1 MTDIEATKSSG
12 SDNEAGNDERWM
24 REALKLAELAAAE
37 HEVPVGALVV
47 RDNKVLGSGFN
58 TPISGCD
65 PTAHAEITALRQ
77 AAQNEQ
83 NYRLPGATL
92 YVTIEPCTM
101 CLGAIMHARVARVV
115 YGAAEPKAGVIYS
128 NPVWQQGGFFNH
140 QVEWCGG
147 VLAKEATGLIQQFF
161 KQRREA
167 KKQLK
172 RLADESL
179 KTGAETLGD

>member
-1 MTDIEATKSSG
+1 MNDVIY
-12 SDNEAGNDERWM
+12 SDEHWM

-37 HEVPVGALVV
+37 HEVPVGAVVV
-47 RDNKVLGSGFN
+47 RDNKILGSGFN

-77 AAQNEQ
+77 AAKNEH
-83 NYRLPGATL
+83 NYRLPDATL

-115 YGAAEPKAGVIYS
+115 YGATEPKAGVIYS

-147 VLAKEATGLIQQFF
+147 VLANEATALIQQFF

-172 RLADESL
+172 RLAGGDENNVSEL
-179 KTGAETLGD
+179 HKE